1 MHYGGYFLSDHEF
14 TYANGISVPEK
25 NRIDMDELQIIF
37 FHKLARELEVGKVE
51 IFGCK
56 ANKRGDF
63 YMLKSDANVL
73 RSINNLKGGDL
84 VDVYVIHQISNPIIV
99 EDPIEVQIVR
109 LLTPKNTH
117 TTAPTNCYKC

>member
-1 MHYGGYFLSDHEF
+1 MSFKLS
-14 TYANGISVPEK
+14 
-25 NRIDMDELQIIF
+25 F

-56 ANKRGDF
+56 ANKRGGF

-99 EDPIEVQIVR
+99 EDPIEVQIAR
-109 LLTPKNTH
+109 LLTPKKGKS
-117 TTAPTNCYKC
+117 PTYCLHLLL